1 MESTGVPELVHITE
15 ETCSFLGDGY
25 ILSEGEEVF
34 GHRTYFVHGK
44 KADSMSVSG
53 SRTDLSALDVP
64 KSPKQHPGNGMQLS
78 KSVTNLSTIH
88 PAVPPASPV
97 GCTSSSLNPSPVMSH
112 RSIRLTSV
120 GAIPRVLLTA
130 ATNAA
135 KEAKATTTEV
145 EAIEQASG
153 NARPNGGSK
162 MWAATPKIALNE
174 RLLSENGMSDT
185 EDIVIDVP
193 QITVAG
199 RLPNGSKPQ
208 QQHQNQSSAESE
220 GSSTDRLKGTSK
232 YSIKFKS
239 WKVPKFLFRRQR
251 TSSDPSHHE
260 THLFGSTSSAS
271 GPTKKDCDKKFQSKS
286 AGRSR
291 IGSTC
296 ELNRPLGS
304 GGLRDEGDSCGYT
317 QIPVVLIECDDKSPG
332 NGTLEL
338 SAKQPSSK
346 STMGSNVGNISRT
359 SSLFDD
365 VIDIRS
371 YISQSRSDISPFGRS
386 ASYRSQN
393 AVCNSSLNSH
403 HQLYPRGAS
412 IGGGSIGARSSV
424 SHMENIIVP
433 MGRPRSSTL
442 IPNTNSLLPNASSHH
457 NVQRHSCCASPYGP
471 SGGLDNL
478 YISPSAPHSR
488 KDSGIR
494 SNSRRSSYQPPS
506 VYSKQG
512 MANSTGALDLDRYH
526 HNKRS
531 DYFTNSTLSVNAM
544 AMAAAAAERERRMSK
559 ANTSHHPDPLA
570 ACLQQLRKQSDL
582 QLIRCVKDNAKSQ
595 RSYLVKPPLNYW
607 TLFFKSRQMEREFR
621 SKAHRLG
628 NDENGDGH
636 GPNSFFHIS
645 TDMQALGVESPPTL
659 ATPRYNTY
667 IDIVV
672 GVIVFITVSLALFLL
687 TPSVYNLNYRIWVCL
702 FALFSSIQL
711 FAVILCTKRMCR
723 KQPKNHKRA
732 SMSPTTRRR
741 FSLERSCLDSFY
753 DAISS
758 WYPWHIC
765 GGILLS
771 LPVISILVNF
781 ALLDVTKLFTF
792 EYYYGILLFLCVI
805 HFCNFTQLNCWMRN
819 ALALGAALGFILII
833 LCQFNNATNNPN
845 AAAGGFFN
853 GTTVPFSSPTDHQLQ
868 LNHPLVASSSA
879 ATSGQG
885 IARPDLPP
893 QLPYKVAESRAPVLM
908 HQNDTQPQQSPP
920 SLLSAGRTMQH
931 PALLNSH
938 QAKTPQWPATPTKVH
953 RTPEEEMQ
961 FQRRRLMND
970 VKWLKKYQVEIYLDL
985 VLILL
990 LVWFLNREYEIG
1002 YRLSFYG
1009 SAVANQDKIRVQHM
1023 KNQADMLL
1031 HNIIPKHVAE
1041 QLKNT
1046 AKYSENH
1053 KAVGIIFASI
1063 VNFNEMYDESYLGG
1077 KEYLRVLNELMG
1089 DFDELLT
1096 RKEFKCVEKIKTI
1109 GSTFMAASGLD
1120 PSHHDTENYLHLL
1133 ALMDFALA
1141 MQTVLQEFNKDLLE
1155 FNLILRIGFNVGDVT
1170 AGVIGTTKLYYDIW
1184 GDAVNV
1190 ASRMQSVGVPG
1201 RIQVSAAC
1209 LPYLE
1214 KWYEFEGRGS
1224 VYVKG
1229 KDNMDVFLVKSKK
1242 VAAVEEAVDSE
1253 EFHNLV

>member
-1 MESTGVPELVHITE
+1 MESTGVPELVHISE

-25 ILSEGEEVF
+25 ILSEGDEVF

-44 KADSMSVSG
+44 KADSTSVCG
-53 SRTDLSALDVP
+53 SRMDLSALGVSP
-64 KSPKQHPGNGMQLS
+64 KSPKHHGNGMQLS

-97 GCTSSSLNPSPVMSH
+97 GCTSSSLNPSPVLSH
-112 RSIRLTSV
+112 RSIRNPSE
-120 GAIPRVLLTA
+120 GAIPKTMLA
-130 ATNAA
+130 AAA
-135 KEAKATTTEV
+135 ASAKAQEK
-145 EAIEQASG
+145 SK
-153 NARPNGGSK
+153 RLNGVNGSK
-162 MWAATPKIALNE
+162 MQLNASTHMNMPKITVNE
-174 RLLSENGMSDT
+174 RLLSDHNNGGMSDNEEIT
-185 EDIVIDVP
+185 IDVP
-193 QITVAG
+193 QIKMAAK
-199 RLPNGSKPQ
+199 RENGGHKPHGGGEETDVLRSSN
-208 QQHQNQSSAESE
+208 QHLR
-220 GSSTDRLKGTSK
+220 GSSK

-239 WKVPKFLFRRQR
+239 WKVPKFLYRRRQR
-251 TSSDPSHHE
+251 TSSDPSGTESHAN
-260 THLFGSTSSAS
+260 LFGSNSSN
-271 GPTKKDCDKKFQSKS
+271 PKIILKDCDKKYVSKS

-291 IGSTC
+291 TGSSC
-296 ELNRPLGS
+296 DLNRPLGGSS
-304 GGLRDEGDSCGYT
+304 GVNSSAGDGENGGYQ
-317 QIPVVLIECDDKSPG
+317 QIPVVVLIESEDNKSSLL
-332 NGTLEL
+332 NGGLEL
-338 SAKQPSSK
+338 SSGRSGASPKSSK
-346 STMGSNVGNISRT
+346 EFNFGTISRT

-371 YISQSRSDISPFGRS
+371 YISQSRSDINSPFGRS
-386 ASYRSQN
+386 GSYRSQG
-393 AVCNSSLNSH
+393 AVVNQHASNSNN
-403 HQLYPRGAS
+403 HQHLYPRVSS
-412 IGGGSIGARSSV
+412 IGGGSIGNRSPV
-424 SHMENIIVP
+424 SHMDNIIVP

-442 IPNTNSLLPNASSHH
+442 IPTNSLLPTASSHH
-457 NVQRHSCCASPYGP
+457 NVQRHSCCASPYGN
-471 SGGLDNL
+471 SSGLDQL
-478 YISPSAPHSR
+478 YISPSVPHSR

-506 VYSKQG
+506 AYSRTAG
-512 MANSTGALDLDRYH
+512 MANSTGALDIERYH
-526 HNKRS
+526 HNKRNS
-531 DYFTNSTLSVNAM
+531 DYFTNSSLSVNAI
-544 AMAAAAAERERRMSK
+544 ANAAERERRLSK
-559 ANTSHHPDPLA
+559 TNNVHHPDPLA

-628 NDENGDGH
+628 NDDNHGNGQ
-636 GPNSFFHIS
+636 NSFLHIS
-645 TDMQALGVESPPTL
+645 TDINVPGIETPPTL

-667 IDIVV
+667 IDIIV

-702 FALFSSIQL
+702 FAMFSAIQL
-711 FAVILCTKRMCR
+711 LAVIICTKQMCR
-723 KQPKNHKRA
+723 KHQRTS
-732 SMSPTTRRR
+732 SMSPSARRR
-741 FSLERSCLDSFY
+741 YSMERSCLDSFF
-753 DAISS
+753 DVISC
-758 WYPWHIC
+758 WYPWHFC
-765 GGILLS
+765 GGVLLS

-819 ALALGAALGFILII
+819 ALAFGAALGFILII
-833 LCQFNNATNNPN
+833 LCQFHNATKDPN
-845 AAAGGFFN
+845 AVTMVATPPLSAVFN
-853 GTTVPFSSPTDHQLQ
+853 ASTDHQLN
-868 LNHPLVASSSA
+868 LNHPLVPSS
-879 ATSGQG
+879 SGQG
-885 IARPDLPP
+885 VRTPDPHLMA
-893 QLPYKVAESRAPVLM
+893 YKVAEVKTRPATLM
-908 HQNDTQPQQSPP
+908 HLNES
-920 SLLSAGRTMQH
+920 RTMGH

-938 QAKTPQWPATPTKVH
+938 TVKMTPTTTQQLPQTP

-961 FQRRRLMND
+961 LNRKRLLND

-1002 YRLSFYG
+1002 YRLAFYG

-1053 KAVGIIFASI
+1053 RNIGIIFASI

-1077 KEYLRVLNELMG
+1077 KEYLRVLNELIG

-1120 PSHHDTENYLHLL
+1120 PSHHDTENHNHLT
-1133 ALMDFALA
+1133 ALMDFSLA
-1141 MQTVLQEFNKDLLE
+1141 MQTVLAEFNKDLLE
-1155 FNLILRIGFNVGDVT
+1155 FNLIMRIGFNVGDVT

-1190 ASRMQSVGVPG
+1190 ASRMDTTGVPG
-1201 RIQVSAAC
+1201 RIQVGTAC

-1214 KWYEFEGRGS
+1214 KSFEFEARGS

-1229 KDNMDVFLVKSKK
+1229 KDHMDVLLLKAKK
-1242 VAAVEEAVDSE
+1242 VVAEDVVVDSE
-1253 EFHNLV
+1253 EFHNLM

>member
-1 MESTGVPELVHITE
+1 MESTGVPELVHISE

-25 ILSEGEEVF
+25 LLSEGDEVF

-44 KADSMSVSG
+44 KADSTSMSG
-53 SRTDLSALDVP
+53 SRMDLSALDVP
-64 KSPKQHPGNGMQLS
+64 TVPKQHANGMQLS

-97 GCTSSSLNPSPVMSH
+97 GCTSSSLNPSPVLSH
-112 RSIRLTSV
+112 RSIRMPSV
-120 GAIPRVLLTA
+120 GAITKVLLTA
-130 ATNAA
+130 ATNAEENGRL
-135 KEAKATTTEV
+135 KGNTNT
-145 EAIEQASG
+145 SG
-153 NARPNGGSK
+153 GGR
-162 MWAATPKIALNE
+162 MREMPKITVNE
-174 RLLSENGMSDT
+174 RLLSESAGGSDT
-185 EDIVIDVP
+185 EEITIDVP
-193 QITVAG
+193 QL
-199 RLPNGSKPQ
+199 RHLPNGVGECRGRDEVDK
-208 QQHQNQSSAESE
+208 SAEP
-220 GSSTDRLKGTSK
+220 LKGSSK

-239 WKVPKFLFRRQR
+239 WKVPKFLYRRQR
-251 TSSDPSHHE
+251 TSSDPGSND
-260 THLFGSTSSAS
+260 TCLFAGSGSNSSTVTVAAAR
-271 GPTKKDCDKKFQSKS
+271 KDCDKKVASKS
-286 AGRSR
+286 GGRSR
-291 IGSTC
+291 IGSSC
-296 ELNRPLGS
+296 ELSRPSPLLLG
-304 GGLRDEGDSCGYT
+304 GGGGGYSPGDGESCAYT
-317 QIPVVLIECDDKSPG
+317 QIPVVLIESDEKSLG
-332 NGTLEL
+332 NGIIGGGGGFV
-338 SAKQPSSK
+338 SRKSISS
-346 STMGSNVGNISRT
+346 SRSPNESNCGNISRT

-386 ASYRSQN
+386 GSYRSQPG
-393 AVCNSSLNSH
+393 AIVGHHSSSSSYNNTTNHAPH
-403 HQLYPRGAS
+403 HLYPRVAS
-412 IGGGSIGARSSV
+412 IGGGSIGTRSPV
-424 SHMENIIVP
+424 SHMDNIIVP

-442 IPNTNSLLPNASSHH
+442 IPTNTLLPTASSHH
-457 NVQRHSCCASPYGP
+457 NVQRHSCCASPYGG
-471 SGGLDNL
+471 GGLDSL
-478 YISPSAPHSR
+478 YVSPSAPHSR

-506 VYSKQG
+506 AYSKAG
-512 MANSTGALDLDRYH
+512 GLLANSTGALDMDRYH
-526 HNKRS
+526 HQHHGNNKRAS
-531 DYFTNSTLSVNAM
+531 DYFTNSSLSVNAM
-544 AMAAAAAERERRMSK
+544 AAAADRERRLSK
-559 ANTSHHPDPLA
+559 ATSSNPQHPDPLA

-607 TLFFKSRQMEREFR
+607 TLCFKSRQMEREFR

-628 NDENGDGH
+628 NEEGGTGH
-636 GPNSFFHIS
+636 GQNSFLHIS
-645 TDMQALGVESPPTL
+645 TDINPLGVESPPTL

-667 IDIVV
+667 IDIIV
-672 GVIVFITVSLALFLL
+672 GVFVFVTVSLALFLL

-702 FALFSSIQL
+702 FALFSAIQL
-711 FAVILCTKRMCR
+711 FAVLIVSKQMCR
-723 KQPKNHKRA
+723 RHQPPPHRS
-732 SMSPTTRRR
+732 SMSPTSRRR
-741 FSLERSCLDSFY
+741 YSAERSCLDSFY

-758 WYPWHIC
+758 WYPWHFC
-765 GGILLS
+765 GGVLLS

-819 ALALGAALGFILII
+819 ALALGAALGFVLII
-833 LCQFNNATNNPN
+833 LCQFHTATKDPN
-845 AAAGGFFN
+845 AVVSLN
-853 GTTVPFSSPTDHQLQ
+853 GTDHQLTM
-868 LNHPLVASSSA
+868 NHPLVASSGA
-879 ATSGQG
+879 GQG
-885 IARPDLPP
+885 VVVVGVHEAMPPYQLAEVKTRPAIL
-893 QLPYKVAESRAPVLM
+893 LHL
-908 HQNDTQPQQSPP
+908 NDTVK
-920 SLLSAGRTMQH
+920 TMAH

-938 QAKTPQWPATPTKVH
+938 QITKVVQPSAQQPA
-953 RTPEEEMQ
+953 RTPEEEEQ
-961 FQRRRLMND
+961 LSRRRLLND

-1002 YRLSFYG
+1002 YRLAFYG

-1053 KAVGIIFASI
+1053 PAIGIIFASI

-1120 PSHHDTENYLHLL
+1120 PSHHDTENHYHLV
-1133 ALMDFALA
+1133 ALMDFSLA
-1141 MQTVLQEFNKDLLE
+1141 MQTVLMEFNKDLLE
-1155 FNLILRIGFNVGDVT
+1155 FNLIMRIGFNVGDVT

-1190 ASRMQSVGVPG
+1190 ASRMDSTGVPG
-1201 RIQVSAAC
+1201 RIQVGASC

-1214 KWYEFEGRGS
+1214 RCFEFEARGS

-1229 KDNMDVFLVKSKK
+1229 KDNMDVFLVKAKK
-1242 VAAVEEAVDSE
+1242 VVPEEEQAVDSE

>member
-1 MESTGVPELVHITE
+1 MESTGVPELVHISG

-25 ILSEGEEVF
+25 LLSEGDEVF
-34 GHRTYFVHGK
+34 GHRTYYVHGK
-44 KADSMSVSG
+44 KADSTSISG
-53 SRTDLSALDVP
+53 SRIDLSAFDAP
-64 KSPKQHPGNGMQLS
+64 KSPKQHGNGMQLS

-97 GCTSSSLNPSPVMSH
+97 GCTSSSLNPSPVLSH
-112 RSIRLTSV
+112 RSIRIPSV
-120 GAIPRVLLTA
+120 GAIPKLLLPTSSEG
-130 ATNAA
+130 TH
-135 KEAKATTTEV
+135 
-145 EAIEQASG
+145 
-153 NARPNGGSK
+153 NGRQNGRSWPK
-162 MWAATPKIALNE
+162 CEMPKITLNE
-174 RLLSENGMSDT
+174 RLLGDNGAASEI
-185 EDIVIDVP
+185 EDSIVIDVP
-193 QITVAG
+193 QLLPRMSNGGLKPVVLPAKKGRDVEVAAG
-199 RLPNGSKPQ
+199 K
-208 QQHQNQSSAESE
+208 SE
-220 GSSTDRLKGTSK
+220 EHLKGSSK

-251 TSSDPSHHE
+251 TSSDPSSNE
-260 THLFGSTSSAS
+260 TGSAT
-271 GPTKKDCDKKFQSKS
+271 GNVKIDCDRKFVSKS

-291 IGSTC
+291 IGSSC
-296 ELNRPLGS
+296 DLNRPLGS
-304 GGLRDEGDSCGYT
+304 FSSTAGGGGGDGENCGYT
-317 QIPVVLIECDDKSPG
+317 QIPVVLIESEENPGHSEIGRGLEMLLSSSGKSASPK
-332 NGTLEL
+332 
-338 SAKQPSSK
+338 SAN
-346 STMGSNVGNISRT
+346 GSNVGNISRT

-371 YISQSRSDISPFGRS
+371 YISQSRSDISPFARS
-386 ASYRSQN
+386 ASYRSQGVVAN
-393 AVCNSSLNSH
+393 H
-403 HQLYPRGAS
+403 HQLYPRVAS
-412 IGGGSIGARSSV
+412 TGGGGGGSSSISTRSPV
-424 SHMENIIVP
+424 SHMDNIIVP

-442 IPNTNSLLPNASSHH
+442 IPNSNTLLPTASSHH

-471 SGGLDNL
+471 SSGLDAI
-478 YISPSAPHSR
+478 YISPSAPQSR
-488 KDSGIR
+488 KDSGVR
-494 SNSRRSSYQPPS
+494 SNSRRSSYQPHS
-506 VYSKQG
+506 AYSRGTG
-512 MANSTGALDLDRYH
+512 MANSTGALDIERYH
-526 HNKRS
+526 HNQKRAS

-544 AMAAAAAERERRMSK
+544 AAAAERERRLSK
-559 ANTSHHPDPLA
+559 ATTGNPMHPDPLA

-628 NDENGDGH
+628 NEDVTGGNGQ
-636 GPNSFFHIS
+636 NSFLHIS
-645 TDMQALGVESPPTL
+645 TDMNALGLESPPTL

-667 IDIVV
+667 IDIIV
-672 GVIVFITVSLALFLL
+672 GVIVFVTVSMALFLL

-702 FALFSSIQL
+702 FAMFSSVQL
-711 FAVILCTKRMCR
+711 FAVIICTKQMCR
-723 KQPKNHKRA
+723 RHRPHTRA
-732 SMSPTTRRR
+732 SMSPTARRR
-741 FSLERSCLDSFY
+741 YSLERSCLESFF

-758 WYPWHIC
+758 WYPWHFC
-765 GGILLS
+765 GGVLLS

-792 EYYYGILLFLCVI
+792 EYHYGILLFLCVI

-819 ALALGAALGFILII
+819 GLALGAALGFILII
-833 LCQFNNATNNPN
+833 LCQFHNATKDPN
-845 AAAGGFFN
+845 ATVLLN
-853 GTTVPFSSPTDHQLQ
+853 GTAAEHQLN
-868 LNHPLVASSSA
+868 LNHPLVPSSGHA
-879 ATSGQG
+879 IRAEV
-885 IARPDLPP
+885 PLPP
-893 QLPYKVAESRAPVLM
+893 TLNHHPYVEELKSRPAILM
-908 HQNDTQPQQSPP
+908 HLNDTVTT
-920 SLLSAGRTMQH
+920 GGKTMAH

-938 QAKTPQWPATPTKVH
+938 QVKVTPHSSTLPKL
-953 RTPEEEMQ
+953 TPEQEMQ
-961 FQRRRLMND
+961 LTRERLLND
-970 VKWLKKYQVEIYLDL
+970 VKWLKRYQVEIYLDL

-1002 YRLSFYG
+1002 YRLAFYG

-1053 KAVGIIFASI
+1053 RAIGIIFASI

-1077 KEYLRVLNELMG
+1077 KEYLRVLNELIG

-1120 PSHHDTENYLHLL
+1120 PSHHDTENHQHLL
-1133 ALMDFALA
+1133 ALMDFSLA
-1141 MQTVLQEFNKDLLE
+1141 MQTVLMEFNKDLLE

-1190 ASRMQSVGVPG
+1190 ASRMDTTGVPG
-1201 RIQVSAAC
+1201 RIQVGASC

-1214 KWYEFEGRGS
+1214 KCFEFETRGS

-1229 KDNMDVFLVKSKK
+1229 KDNMDVFLVKARK
-1242 VAAVEEAVDSE
+1242 VVSEEAVDSE